1 MRGAGVIALL
11 GAVAC
16 GRADAPLASAP
27 ARDSAGVRIVESSAP
42 AWGGNSPWRVAPR
55 AEVEVGG
62 VAGDTARDFAGVR
75 SAARLADGRFV
86 VADGGSAQ
94 LRLFD
99 AKGAHL
105 RTLGGRGSGDA
116 QFAALGAV
124 FVRGDTI
131 VAWDDRRQ
139 RVVRFLPD
147 GTFLGGVRAAL
158 PDTTRLGRPAGV
170 FADGTLLLVV
180 PTPVDLMLVES
191 PVLRVPAT
199 LARLGPTSAESVASM
214 GSDEIVVR
222 RSASSVS
229 AMMRPWGR
237 HRPGAL
243 LAERFVVGEGN
254 AHAFRRH
261 ASSGRLETIFRRS
274 GARLPLLP
282 ADTAREHSIR
292 SGAALTVREREAID
306 NVWRTVP
313 FPDSLPAHGEIVPDP
328 TGAVWVRDVLRPGD
342 GTSRY
347 QVYGA
352 DGTWL
357 GAVEMPP
364 RATLLWV
371 GTDAVLVR
379 RVDEN
384 EVEHVAVHGLRR

>member
-1 MRGAGVIALL
+1 MLVLV

-16 GRADAPLASAP
+16 GRADAPPVSAP

-42 AWGGNSPWRVAPR
+42 AWGGNAPWRVAPR
-55 AEVEVGG
+55 AEAEVGG

-75 SAARLADGRFV
+75 GAARFADGRFV
-86 VADGGSAQ
+86 VGDGASAQ

-105 RTLGGRGSGDA
+105 RTLGGRGAGET
-116 QFAALGAV
+116 QFVALGAV
-124 FVRGDTI
+124 FVRGDTV

-139 RVVRFLPD
+139 RVLRFLPD

-180 PTPVDLMLVES
+180 PTPVDLMLVDA

-199 LARLGPTSAESVASM
+199 LARLGPATAESVASM
-214 GSDEIVVR
+214 GTDEIVVR
-222 RSASSVS
+222 RSARSVS
-229 AMMRPWGR
+229 AMMRPFGLNGR
-237 HRPGAL
+237 VAV
-243 LAERFVVGEGN
+243 LADGFVVGQGN
-254 AHAFRRH
+254 THEFRRY
-261 ASSGRLETIFRRS
+261 ASSGRLEAIFRRP

-282 ADTAREHSIR
+282 ADTAREHGVR

-306 NVWRTVP
+306 HVWRTVP

-328 TGAVWVRDVLRPGD
+328 TGAVWVRDFVRPGD

-357 GAVEMPP
+357 GGVELPP
-364 RATLLWV
+364 RSTLLWV
-371 GTDAVLVR
+371 GTDAVLLR
-379 RVDEN
+379 RLDES
-384 EVEHVAVHGLRR
+384 EVEHVAVHRLRR

>member
-1 MRGAGVIALL
+1 
-11 GAVAC
+11 
-16 GRADAPLASAP
+16 
-27 ARDSAGVRIVESSAP
+27 VRIVESSTP
-42 AWGGNSPWRVAPR
+42 AWGERSPWRVAAR

-75 SAARLADGRFV
+75 AAARFADGRFV

-99 AKGAHL
+99 PKGAHL
-105 RTLGGRGSGDA
+105 RTLGGRGGGEA

-139 RVVRFLPD
+139 RLVRFLAD
-147 GTFLGGVRAAL
+147 GTFRGSVRAAL

-170 FADGTLLLVV
+170 FADGALLLVV
-180 PTPVDLMLVES
+180 PTPVDLVLVES

-199 LARLGPTSAESVASM
+199 LARLGATAAESVASM

-222 RSASSVS
+222 RSARSVS
-229 AMMRPWGR
+229 AMMRPFGLNGR
-237 HRPGAL
+237 VAVTGDG
-243 LAERFVVGEGN
+243 FVVGEGD
-254 AHAFRRH
+254 AHAFRRY
-261 ASSGRLETIFRRS
+261 ASSGRLETIFRRP
-274 GARLPLLP
+274 GARVALLP
-282 ADTAREHSIR
+282 ADTAREHALR

-328 TGAVWVRDVLRPGD
+328 SGAVWVRDIVRPGGD
-342 GTSRY
+342 ASRY

-357 GAVEMPP
+357 GPVELPP
-364 RATLLWV
+364 RCTLLWV

-384 EVEHVAVHGLRR
+384 EVEHVAVHRLRR

>member
-1 MRGAGVIALL
+1 VRRPSVLALL
-11 GAVAC
+11 VVAAC
-16 GRADAPLASAP
+16 ARGDAPVASAP
-27 ARDSAGVRIVESSAP
+27 VRDSAGVRIVESSTP
-42 AWGGNSPWRVAPR
+42 AWGARSPWRVAAR

-75 SAARLADGRFV
+75 AAARFADGRFV

-99 AKGAHL
+99 PAGVHL
-105 RTLGGRGSGDA
+105 RTLGGRGGGET

-139 RVVRFLPD
+139 RIVRYLAD
-147 GTFLGGVRAAL
+147 GSFLGSVRAAL

-170 FADGTLLLVV
+170 FADGALLLGV
-180 PTPVDLMLVES
+180 PTPVDLVLVDS

-199 LARLGPTSAESVASM
+199 LARLGATSAESVASM

-222 RSASSVS
+222 RSARSVS
-229 AMMRPWGR
+229 AMMRPFGLNGR
-237 HRPGAL
+237 VAVTGDD
-243 LAERFVVGEGN
+243 FVVGEGD
-254 AHAFRRH
+254 AHAFRRY
-261 ASSGRLETIFRRS
+261 AGSGRLETIFRRP
-274 GARLPLLP
+274 GARVALLP
-282 ADTAREHSIR
+282 ADTAREHGVR
-292 SGAALTVREREAID
+292 SGAALTVREREAVD
-306 NVWRTVP
+306 NAWRTVP

-328 TGAVWVRDVLRPGD
+328 TGAVWVRDVVRPGE

-357 GAVEMPP
+357 GAVEVPP
-364 RATLLWV
+364 RSTLLWV
-371 GTDAVLVR
+371 GTDAVLLR

-384 EVEHVAVHGLRR
+384 EVEHVAVHRLRR

>member
-1 MRGAGVIALL
+1 VSRAVVLALAGV
-11 GAVAC
+11 VAC
-16 GRADAPLASAP
+16 GGADAPRPTAAV
-27 ARDSAGVRIVESSAP
+27 RDSAGVRIVESSAP
-42 AWGGNSPWRVAPR
+42 AWGIDAPWRVAAR

-62 VAGDTARDFAGVR
+62 VAGDSARDFAGVR
-75 SAARLADGRFV
+75 SGARLADGRFV
-86 VADGGSAQ
+86 VADGGSDQ

-105 RTLGGRGSGDA
+105 RTLGGRGDRES
-116 QFAALGAV
+116 QFTALGAA

-139 RVVRFLPD
+139 RVVRFSAE
-147 GTFLGGVRAAL
+147 GAFLGSSRAAL
-158 PDTTRLGRPAGV
+158 PDTTRLGRPAGL
-170 FADGTLLLVV
+170 FGDGSLLLVV
-180 PTPVDLMLVES
+180 PTPVDVMQLES

-199 LARLGPTSAESVASM
+199 LVRLGAVAAESVASM

-222 RSASSVS
+222 RNGRSAS
-229 AMMRPWGR
+229 AMMRPFGLNGR
-237 HRPGAL
+237 VAVQADG
-243 LAERFVVGEGN
+243 FVVGDGS
-254 AHAFRRH
+254 AHAFRRY
-261 ASSGRLETIFRRS
+261 ASSGRLETIFRRP

-282 ADTAREHSIR
+282 ADTAREHGIR

-306 NVWRTVP
+306 NLWRTVP

-328 TGAVWVRDVLRPGD
+328 TGAVWVRELVRPGD

-347 QVYGA
+347 QVYGT

-357 GAVEMPP
+357 GAVELPM
-364 RATLLWV
+364 RCSLLWV
-371 GTDAVLVR
+371 GMDAVLVR

-384 EVEHVAVHGLRR
+384 EVEHVAVHRLRR